1 MSRGEAWLVG
11 AANLLVGGTGLVY
24 AAMRYLLEPSDPYA
38 VVNHP
43 WQPAVQHFHILAAP
57 LLVFAIGLIWHR
69 HVRGGRQSGL
79 APRRRS
85 GLVLSFALVPMV
97 ISGYLIQVTVGESW
111 RTIWVAVHCVASALW
126 VLAYGGHW
134 LISWRQRRLASDAT
148 SSVKVAAASV
158 ASSVKVRWAVLLLI
172 GLGVWA
178 VGARGMVGGSTA
190 SGSSVPHRLASIEG
204 GTQSDGAAVV
214 ERRLPMMGTI
224 LHLTVEADRHENA
237 LAASERAVQVLEAAE
252 DRLSTWRS
260 DSELSRLNRAPV
272 DQMVELSAE
281 LAEELAAARRFWVA
295 TRGAFDPGI
304 GALVEAWGLR
314 HGGRLPDRV
323 ERRRA
328 LAASG
333 MVKLELDGRRAVRRH
348 PALVLEEGGFGKG
361 AALDRALAVLAA
373 SGIHRAVVDLGG
385 QVAFLGEGDQVAC
398 SIADPRQRGR
408 PALLVSVDGGSV
420 ATSGNSERGVTVDGI
435 RYGHLLDPR
444 TGEPAPDFGSVTV
457 WAPTATAADCLATG
471 LYVMGPDAALAWAA
485 ADREAELV
493 ILEPTARGLH
503 ARATPGLRGRLSPVS
518 DALAIDYSTGT
529 ADGAESH

>member
-69 HVRGGRQSGL
+69 HVRGGWQSGL
-79 APRRRS
+79 ATRRRG
-85 GLVLSFALVPMV
+85 GLVLSFTLVPMV
-97 ISGYLIQVTVGESW
+97 ISGYLIQVAVGESW
-111 RTIWVAVHCVASALW
+111 RTIWVAVHCIASALW

-134 LISWRQRRLASDAT
+134 LTSWRQRRFASA
-148 SSVKVAAASV
+148 AAASV
-158 ASSVKVRWAVLLLI
+158 KAAAVSVKVRGAVLLLI

-178 VGARGMVGGSTA
+178 AEARGTGGGSTA
-190 SGSSVPHRLASIEG
+190 SGSSVPRRLASIEG
-204 GTQSDGAAVV
+204 ETQSDGTAVV

-224 LHLTVEADRHENA
+224 LHLTVEADRRESA
-237 LAASERAVQVLEAAE
+237 LAASERAVEVLEAAE

-272 DQMVELSAE
+272 DQMVELSVE
-281 LAEELAAARRFWVA
+281 LAEELASARRFWVA
-295 TRGAFDPGI
+295 TGGAFDPGI

-314 HGGRLPDRV
+314 DGGRLPDPV
-323 ERRRA
+323 ERSRA

-333 MVKLELDGRRAVRRH
+333 MVKLELDGRRAMRRH

-385 QVAFLGEGDQVAC
+385 QVAFLGEGDGVAC
-398 SIADPRQRGR
+398 SIADPRERGR
-408 PALLVSVDGGSV
+408 PALLVTVDGGSV

-485 ADREAELV
+485 ANRAAELV
-493 ILEPTARGLH
+493 ILEPTARGLR
-503 ARATPGLRGRLSPVS
+503 ARATPGLRGRLTPIS

-529 ADGAESH
+529 ARGAESH